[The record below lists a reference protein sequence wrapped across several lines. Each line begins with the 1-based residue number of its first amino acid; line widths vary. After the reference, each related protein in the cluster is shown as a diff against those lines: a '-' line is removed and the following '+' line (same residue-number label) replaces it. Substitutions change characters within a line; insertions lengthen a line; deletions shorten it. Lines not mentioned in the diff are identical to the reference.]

1 MLTIQVPVLNYSHL
15 DFLILL
21 SIGVHSVT
29 GKEQWSHS
37 FPHEHFDQGP
47 SGFLHWRKVKNLHG
61 VCVCNQ
67 SVIWLQHRVWFKM
80 TNVNLCVF
88 KIMTHVHIFPPLA
101 PQIAMVSPGM
111 TSCEYTM
118 NTLRYADRCI
128 FNFVFCFVLRI
139 LIKLDLGNFLLFTEW
154 KNWIVIPA
162 QVEQPRWK
170 SL

>member
-1 MLTIQVPVLNYSHL
+1 
-15 DFLILL
+15 
-21 SIGVHSVT
+21 
-29 GKEQWSHS
+29 
-37 FPHEHFDQGP
+37 
-47 SGFLHWRKVKNLHG
+47 
-61 VCVCNQ
+61 
-67 SVIWLQHRVWFKM
+67 M

-139 LIKLDLGNFLLFTEW
+139 LIKLWILAIFFSLQSERTE
-154 KNWIVIPA
+154 
-162 QVEQPRWK
+162 
-170 SL
+170 L